1 MNIAITGFS
10 QHSKNPHN
18 PHRSV
23 ISTMKLNVQLVTE
36 LSELLTTWYL
46 GVDMAVCRTNGQTM
60 SLEYLSYFSRG
71 ISKSCKPGC
80 HGYVQTYDLD
90 YKQIL

>member
-18 PHRSV
+18 PHGSV

-46 GVDMAVCRTNGQTM
+46 GVDMAACRTKGQTM
-60 SLEYLSYFSRG
+60 
-71 ISKSCKPGC
+71 
-80 HGYVQTYDLD
+80 
-90 YKQIL
+90 